1 MTFEIEVGGRIRTV
15 SVEAIGTANAEGG
28 EFRLVIDGE
37 TEQVHARPTA
47 LGLSLV
53 LDDHRQ
59 VDVALVER
67 SGGDWLVQLP
77 DVTLVGIVD
86 GRRRRRGGGDVAA
99 EGRQQITAPM
109 PGRVVRVLV
118 SPGDAVE
125 AKQGLVVIEA
135 MKMENEL
142 SSPRPGTVTEVAV
155 TEGTSVEAGRLLIV
169 VE

>member
-1 MTFEIEVGGRIRTV
+1 MTFEIELGGQLRTV
-15 SVEAIGTANAEGG
+15 SVEPVGTANPDGG
-28 EFRLVIDGE
+28 EFRIAIDGE
-37 TEQVHARPTA
+37 AEQLHVRPTA

-67 SGGDWLVQLP
+67 AGGEWLVQLP
-77 DVTLVGIVD
+77 HVTVEGVVD
-86 GRRRRRGGGDVAA
+86 GRRRRRRGGDVAA
-99 EGRQQITAPM
+99 EGRQQIVAPM
-109 PGRVVRVLV
+109 PGRVVRILV
-118 SPGDAVE
+118 APGDAVE

-142 SSPRPGTVTEVAV
+142 ASPRAGTVTEVAV
-155 TEGTSVEAGRLLIV
+155 AEGTSVEAGRLLVV